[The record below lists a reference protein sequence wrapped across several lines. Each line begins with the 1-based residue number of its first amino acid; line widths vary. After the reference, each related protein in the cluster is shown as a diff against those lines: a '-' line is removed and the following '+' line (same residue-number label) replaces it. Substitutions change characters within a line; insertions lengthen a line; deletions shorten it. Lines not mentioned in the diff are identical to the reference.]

1 MKSLNLAYQPRFDHI
16 RFLAALLVFLFH
28 LYHLNY
34 GGWKPNPDM
43 PWLGWLVEGYTGIG
57 LFFTLSGYLFMT
69 IALGGGPP
77 RYRAFMRNRFLRIFP
92 LFLVVF
98 LVAISVGRD
107 SFRATDVFY
116 LFFSNIGL
124 APTSNTFMT
133 GAAWTISVEFTF
145 YFAFPF
151 LARFSLQQGWSYL
164 LRLMFL
170 CLLFKLGAYLVTE
183 RSTHM
188 LYSTLVGRFDQF
200 LIGMFLAQA
209 AQKITAVRD
218 RGLGIGWL
226 LGAGMVMGVLLATLS
241 SFASFFRPEPKQLF
255 WLFWPTLEALG
266 WGGVLLAYL
275 GWCGA
280 LPAWIDGF
288 IRRGGE
294 ISYSFYLLHTLVL
307 YLLHELIGPLAL
319 FSWRGGNVILLT
331 IMAGGITWLVANVS
345 YETIEK
351 PFLDLRT
358 SYTSHRQD

>member
-1 MKSLNLAYQPRFDHI
+1 
-16 RFLAALLVFLFH
+16 
-28 LYHLNY
+28 
-34 GGWKPNPDM
+34 
-43 PWLGWLVEGYTGIG
+43 
-57 LFFTLSGYLFMT
+57 
-69 IALGGGPP
+69 
-77 RYRAFMRNRFLRIFP
+77 MRNRFLRIFP